1 MTRLA
6 LLSIV
11 LLTGSAVAG
20 QVPSAPPPDV
30 AWAAIPAGVFQMGC
44 VPADR
49 RCNNDEEPR
58 HAVTLTKP
66 FELMVT
72 EVTVKTYRAVVSE
85 VEPQPPWSTTPEH
98 PIVIVTWDEASAY
111 CEAIGGRLPTEA
123 EWEYAARGGR
133 DGAIYPWGDDAPVAE
148 PHSAKG
154 AVFENDRALP
164 VKTFGP
170 NGYGLFDMAGNVW
183 EWTADAST
191 LYTEDARTDPAGALT
206 GSTRIVRGG
215 AFADDSSNLR
225 VSNRTPN
232 QQGRVNVN
240 VGFRCARD
248 VVR

>member
-1 MTRLA
+1 MTRQILP
-6 LLSIV
+6 LML
-11 LLTGSAVAG
+11 LLTAPAIAG
-20 QVPSAPPPDV
+20 QLRGVPPPDV
-30 AWAAIPAGVFQMGC
+30 VWATIPAGVFQMGC
-44 VPADR
+44 VPTDR

-72 EVTVKTYRAVVSE
+72 EVTVKMYRAVVSE
-85 VEPQPPWSTTPEH
+85 IEEQPPWSTTPEH

-133 DGAIYPWGDDAPVAE
+133 DGAIYPWGDDAPANE
-148 PHSAKG
+148 AHSAKG
-154 AVFENDRALP
+154 AVFQGDRAQP

-191 LYTEDARTDPAGALT
+191 LYTADARTDPQGALR

-215 AFADDSSNLR
+215 AFADDGANLR

-232 QQGRVNVN
+232 QQDRVNVN

-248 VVR
+248 VAR